1 MLKYR
6 LANKA
11 TIVARTRREI
21 ILDTFSSL
29 FLERVSVNNGNFK
42 ISFSPRLN
50 TIFVNFNYTAICD
63 ILYLKK

>member
-29 FLERVSVNNGNFK
+29 FLERVLTMA
-42 ISFSPRLN
+42 ISKFRSLR
-50 TIFVNFNYTAICD
+50 D
-63 ILYLKK
+63 

>member
-11 TIVARTRREI
+11 TIVVRTRREI

-42 ISFSPRLN
+42 ISFSPR
-50 TIFVNFNYTAICD
+50 
-63 ILYLKK
+63 

>member
-29 FLERVSVNNGNFK
+29 FLERVSVNNDNFK
-42 ISFSPRLN
+42 ISFSPR
-50 TIFVNFNYTAICD
+50 
-63 ILYLKK
+63 